1 MANNPNASAIKNN
14 TNRRRTLMSQIKTL
28 RLNKQQQMKSIDG
41 NIRGCSDVNQRRV
54 YRSRKADIRES
65 FNYRIE
71 GLQTQAKTLLEQN
84 KRIRNR

>member
-1 MANNPNASAIKNN
+1 MANNPNASAIKSN

-84 KRIRNR
+84 KRMRNR